1 MPTCQRG
8 VQDSFRG
15 KIDRELKRRLHS
27 IASKRQYLEKELQS
41 LNSVEL
47 KIKEELAA
55 SRKQMTLLQRPQRDP
70 SSLPRLLLILSPKER
85 LSSRHFLSL
94 ATRVFLAC

>member
-1 MPTCQRG
+1 MPTCKRG
-8 VQDSFRG
+8 AQDSFRG
-15 KIDRELKRRLHS
+15 KIDPWLKKRLHS

-70 SSLPRLLLILSPKER
+70 SSLPRTPLKPKGKII
-85 LSSRHFLSL
+85 F
-94 ATRVFLAC
+94 